1 MVVDDRPDEVRRE
14 EVRGELQTLEA
25 RLDAGCHRFDGEGFC
40 QTGHAFEKNM
50 TVREQTEQQAI
61 DQIFLTDDDMT
72 DLLSQRRYP
81 LTQLLDLLSNFLS

>member
-1 MVVDDRPDEVRRE
+1 
-14 EVRGELQTLEA
+14 
-25 RLDAGCHRFDGEGFC
+25 
-40 QTGHAFEKNM
+40 M

-72 DLLSQRRYP
+72 DLLSQRRDP

>member
-1 MVVDDRPDEVRRE
+1 
-14 EVRGELQTLEA
+14 LEP
-25 RLDAGCHRFDGEGFC
+25 LKSGLNAGRHRFDSEGFC

-72 DLLSQRRYP
+72 DLLSQRRDP